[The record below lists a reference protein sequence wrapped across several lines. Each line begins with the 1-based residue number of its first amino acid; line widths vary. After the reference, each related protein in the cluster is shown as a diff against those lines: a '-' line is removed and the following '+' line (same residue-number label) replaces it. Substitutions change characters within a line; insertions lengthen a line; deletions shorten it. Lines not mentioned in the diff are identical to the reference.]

1 MKETTT
7 VLDMTRLMR
16 FSIRNSSGIISLSN
30 NRFSRTS
37 CALTRDVYERLL
49 MYDTTSAISQ
59 RFYRAFIMIPE
70 TPGIA
75 LLNQNP
81 FVRLIARGRARARE
95 GEIART
101 IDR

>member
-1 MKETTT
+1 
-7 VLDMTRLMR
+7 
-16 FSIRNSSGIISLSN
+16 
-30 NRFSRTS
+30 
-37 CALTRDVYERLL
+37 

-59 RFYRAFIMIPE
+59 RFYRVFIMIPE

-81 FVRLIARGRARARE
+81 FICFVIRGRTRARARE

-101 IDR
+101 IDRWNDSLDKRGQEWHVE